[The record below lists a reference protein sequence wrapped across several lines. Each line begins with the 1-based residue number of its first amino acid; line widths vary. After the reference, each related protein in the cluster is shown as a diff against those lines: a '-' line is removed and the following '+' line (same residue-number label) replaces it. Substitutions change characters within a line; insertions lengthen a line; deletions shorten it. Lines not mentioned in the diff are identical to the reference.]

1 LRGIAGLSRVCD
13 VAAGEIL
20 MTANGWLQIFFVLL
34 VVFLV
39 TKPLGL
45 FMARVFARKRTW
57 LDPVMRPVEK
67 ILYKLTGVDESHEME
82 WKEYALALILFSGV
96 SMILL
101 YVLQRVQ
108 AWLPWNPQKL
118 PGVAPALAFN
128 TAASFTTNTNWQNYV
143 PESTMSYMTQMVGLA
158 YHNWVSAAAGL
169 ALAIAFIRGISRR
182 EQKTIGN
189 FWVDLVRGTLWVL
202 APLCLIGALLLV
214 SQGVVQNLK
223 PYDTVQLLDP
233 YETPQL
239 GADGKPVNGPDGK
252 PVMQTVSQQV
262 IAQGPT
268 ASQEIIKELGTNGG
282 GFFNANS
289 AHPFENPTPFTNFLE
304 IFCILAIPSA
314 LTYTLGTATGSRRH
328 GWAIWSAMALLFLA
342 GVTTAYWAEARGN
355 PLVTAAAQHGAG
367 QSASSIQPAGNFEG
381 KEVRFGIA
389 NSALFA
395 TVTTDTSCG
404 AVNSMHDSFTPLG
417 GMVPLIN
424 LMLGEVIFGGV
435 GAGMYGMLVF
445 VILSVFIAGLMV
457 GRTPEY
463 LGKKIEAYDVKMA
476 MLVILIFPLV
486 ILVFTAI
493 SVLYTFGTSAIAN
506 AGPHGF
512 TEILYAFTSSVANN
526 GSAFN
531 GLSGNTAWY
540 NTSLG
545 MAMLL
550 GRFMMVLPV
559 LAIAGNLAR
568 KKQAPATLG
577 TFPVTGPLFTV
588 LLIGVVVIV
597 GALTFFPALSL
608 GPVLEHLLMQAGK
621 TF

>member
-1 LRGIAGLSRVCD
+1 
-13 VAAGEIL
+13 
-20 MTANGWLQIFFVLL
+20 LL
-34 VVFLV
+34 VVFLA
-39 TKPLGL
+39 TKPLGT
-45 FMARVFARKRTW
+45 FMARVFGRERTW
-57 LDPVMRPVEK
+57 LDPVMRPVER
-67 ILYKLTGVDESHEME
+67 ILYRLTGVDESHEMD
-82 WKEYALALILFSGV
+82 WKEYALALLLFSGV

-101 YVLQRVQ
+101 YALQRVQ
-108 AWLPWNPQKL
+108 QWAWLPWNPQKL
-118 PGVAPALAFN
+118 AGVPPALAFN
-128 TAASFTTNTNWQNYV
+128 TSASFTTNTNWQNYV
-143 PESTMSYMTQMVGLA
+143 PETTMSYLTQMVGLA
-158 YHNWVSAAAGL
+158 YHNWVSAAAGM
-169 ALAIAFIRGISRR
+169 ALAIAFIRGIARR
-182 EQKTIGN
+182 EHKTIGN

-202 APLCLIGALLLV
+202 APLCLIGALVLV

-233 YETPQL
+233 YQTPQL
-239 GADGKPVNGPDGK
+239 ASDGQPVNGPDGK
-252 PVMQTVSQQV
+252 PAMQTVSQQV

-289 AHPFENPTPFTNFLE
+289 SHPFENPTPFTNFLE
-304 IFCILAIPSA
+304 MFCILAIPSA
-314 LTYTLGTATGSRRH
+314 FTYTLGKMTGSQRH
-328 GWAIWSAMALLFLA
+328 GWAVWSAMALLFLA
-342 GVTTAYWAEARGN
+342 GVSTAYWAEARGN
-355 PLVTAAAQHGAG
+355 PLLASAAQHG
-367 QSASSIQPAGNFEG
+367 SPHPAYAQQTSGNLEG
-381 KEVRFGIA
+381 KEVRFGVV

-417 GMVPLIN
+417 GMVPMIN
-424 LMLGEVIFGGV
+424 LMLSEVIFGGV

-476 MLVILIFPLV
+476 MLVVLIFPLV

-493 SVLYTFGTSAIAN
+493 SVLYSFGTSSMSN

-512 TEILYAFTSSVANN
+512 SQVLYAFTSSVANN
-526 GSAFN
+526 GSAFGGIN
-531 GLSGNTAWY
+531 GNTLWY

-545 MAMLL
+545 IAMLL
-550 GRFMMVLPV
+550 GRFMMILPM
-559 LAIAGNLAR
+559 LAIAGNLAG
-568 KKQAPATLG
+568 KKTTPATLG

-588 LLIGVVVIV
+588 LLLGVVVIV

-608 GPVLEHLLMQAGK
+608 GPILEHLLMQAGK
-621 TF
+621 VF